1 MKDAKNPPER
11 LFLYCYSSILNK
23 YINILELIYLLGGI
37 SLMKK
42 SLFLIP
48 LMAFLLCGCNEGAGE
63 GGGGTGT
70 AHRYDFSS
78 LTLQGKAFDTNSA
91 YSAFSSSAV
100 NGASIVTGVT
110 EATNVYDGAAE
121 GGAYGN
127 TAGLVKFGK
136 SKANGKL
143 VLTLASNAKKVTI
156 NCFDFYTKS
165 EAYPTNSNYLS
176 VNGDSKLLPYAE
188 TAGKGDL
195 VYNLASPSSTLTIE
209 TSNTDSAKGGRCFV
223 FSITI
228 E

>member
-70 AHRYDFSS
+70 AHRYDFST
-78 LTLQGKAFDTNSA
+78 LTLKGTAFDTGSA
-91 YSAFSSSAV
+91 YSAFLSSAV

>member
-1 MKDAKNPPER
+1 
-11 LFLYCYSSILNK
+11 
-23 YINILELIYLLGGI
+23 
-37 SLMKK
+37 MKK

-78 LTLQGKAFDTNSA
+78 LTLKGKAFDTDSA
-91 YSAFSSSAV
+91 YSAFLSSAV

-110 EATNVYDGAAE
+110 EAANVYDGAAE

-127 TAGLVKFGK
+127 TAGLVKIGK
-136 SKANGKL
+136 SKGNGKL
-143 VLTLASNAKKVTI
+143 VITLASNAKKVTI

-209 TSNTDSAKGGRCFV
+209 TSNSVADKFGRCFV

>member
-136 SKANGKL
+136 SKGNGKL

>member
-1 MKDAKNPPER
+1 
-11 LFLYCYSSILNK
+11 
-23 YINILELIYLLGGI
+23 
-37 SLMKK
+37 MKK

-70 AHRYDFSS
+70 AHRYDFST
-78 LTLQGKAFDTNSA
+78 LTLKGTAFNTDSA
-91 YSAFSSSAV
+91 YSAFLSSAV

-110 EATNVYDGAAE
+110 DATNVYDGAGE

-209 TSNTDSAKGGRCFV
+209 TSNSVADKFGRCFV

>member
-1 MKDAKNPPER
+1 M
-11 LFLYCYSSILNK
+11 
-23 YINILELIYLLGGI
+23 
-37 SLMKK
+37 
-42 SLFLIP
+42 
-48 LMAFLLCGCNEGAGE
+48 
-63 GGGGTGT
+63 
-70 AHRYDFSS
+70 
-78 LTLQGKAFDTNSA
+78 
-91 YSAFSSSAV
+91 
-100 NGASIVTGVT
+100 
-110 EATNVYDGAAE
+110 
-121 GGAYGN
+121 
-127 TAGLVKFGK
+127 
-136 SKANGKL
+136 
-143 VLTLASNAKKVTI
+143 LTLASNAKKVTI

>member
-1 MKDAKNPPER
+1 
-11 LFLYCYSSILNK
+11 
-23 YINILELIYLLGGI
+23 
-37 SLMKK
+37 MKK

-48 LMAFLLCGCNEGAGE
+48 LMAFLLCGCNEGAGGE

-70 AHRYDFSS
+70 AHRYDFST
-78 LTLQGKAFDTNSA
+78 LTAKGTAFKTESA
-91 YSAFSSSAV
+91 YSAFLSSAV

-110 EATNVYDGAAE
+110 EVTNVYDGS
-121 GGAYGN
+121 GDGTGNIAYLN

-136 SKANGKL
+136 SKGNGKL

-156 NCFDFYTKS
+156 NCFDFYTKT

-209 TSNTDSAKGGRCFV
+209 TSNSVADKFGRCFV